1 MNETYLLCPSIRYFL
16 PSRIF
21 SIKTIRSMQSRS
33 TIFYAKRGRNE
44 QSSFFIF
51 LEKLPI
57 AERCTFVVGLD
68 SVQFPETL
76 VDFGT
81 LALRQNFASEI
92 IISRNPSETT
102 RTKERSKIV
111 VSELVARR
119 ILPFDGNPR
128 CKPSAFSFPLIAF
141 VPRIPRFLGFY
152 YELTDRS
159 LNIGSSTYVRVD
171 IFVEIST
178 KEKEAERDIVTINRS
193 LRSYPADT
201 VSTSSTSIF
210 NEIQSLYLT
219 RIDLSCKNHST
230 TFKRRICALG
240 QHLSISK
247 QYYLC
252 VCDIFLTSRGLD
264 PTFFS
269 LSKVHEI
276 EVIRTKSQPGLL
288 LRNEGIRVAVFF
300 FFPFFLFLFLFLSS
314 FSRTNRASRDFVQNH
329 RRRISRQ
336 SVTRQDKTT
345 RRHDILK
352 LISSIANLR
361 ADLFV
366 SSRTR
371 DYASTDSGKSKLQRK
386 LASIYAKD
394 VSNRNEVTKLSLTR
408 YKVGRV
414 SRGAKRQ
421 DRSPF
426 SLSQLCSNSRCDQFR
441 VN

>member
-210 NEIQSLYLT
+210 DEIQSLYLT

-240 QHLSISK
+240 QHLSMSK
-247 QYYLC
+247 QYYY
-252 VCDIFLTSRGLD
+252 VYAIYFLRREVQIQLSSRYRKCTRSKLFERRASQD
-264 PTFFS
+264 SCSETREFAS
-269 LSKVHEI
+269 LS
-276 EVIRTKSQPGLL
+276 SSSFL
-288 LRNEGIRVAVFF
+288 FF
-300 FFPFFLFLFLFLSS
+300 FFSFFFFFRFLERIERRAISCKIIGDGY
-314 FSRTNRASRDFVQNH
+314 RGRASLG
-329 RRRISRQ
+329 RIRQ
-336 SVTRQDKTT
+336 QEDT
-345 RRHDILK
+345 
-352 LISSIANLR
+352 IS
-361 ADLFV
+361 
-366 SSRTR
+366 
-371 DYASTDSGKSKLQRK
+371 
-386 LASIYAKD
+386 
-394 VSNRNEVTKLSLTR
+394 
-408 YKVGRV
+408 
-414 SRGAKRQ
+414 
-421 DRSPF
+421 
-426 SLSQLCSNSRCDQFR
+426 
-441 VN
+441 

>member
-1 MNETYLLCPSIRYFL
+1 MYLSSLSLYTILSSIENLFNKDHSLYEITVNDFLRETWTQR
-16 PSRIF
+16 
-21 SIKTIRSMQSRS
+21 TIVF
-33 TIFYAKRGRNE
+33 FY
-44 QSSFFIF
+44 SFGKH
-51 LEKLPI
+51 LSV
-57 AERCTFVVGLD
+57 AVRCTLVAGLD

-102 RTKERSKIV
+102 PRTKERSKVV

-128 CKPSAFSFPLIAF
+128 CKPGAFSFPLIAF

-240 QHLSISK
+240 QHLSMSK
-247 QYYLC
+247 QYYY
-252 VCDIFLTSRGLD
+252 VYAIYFLRREFQIQLSSRYRKCTRSKLFERRASQD
-264 PTFFS
+264 SCCETREFAS
-269 LSKVHEI
+269 LSSSSSFHFSFSFFRFLERI
-276 EVIRTKSQPGLL
+276 ERRAIFCKIIGDGYWGRASLGNIENEKTRYPKSLSLL
-288 LRNEGIRVAVFF
+288 LRIMCRSVC
-300 FFPFFLFLFLFLSS
+300 
-314 FSRTNRASRDFVQNH
+314 FSAD
-329 RRRISRQ
+329 
-336 SVTRQDKTT
+336 TR
-345 RRHDILK
+345 LC
-352 LISSIANLR
+352 
-361 ADLFV
+361 V
-366 SSRTR
+366 
-371 DYASTDSGKSKLQRK
+371 
-386 LASIYAKD
+386 
-394 VSNRNEVTKLSLTR
+394 
-408 YKVGRV
+408 
-414 SRGAKRQ
+414 
-421 DRSPF
+421 DRF
-426 SLSQLCSNSRCDQFR
+426 W
-441 VN
+441 